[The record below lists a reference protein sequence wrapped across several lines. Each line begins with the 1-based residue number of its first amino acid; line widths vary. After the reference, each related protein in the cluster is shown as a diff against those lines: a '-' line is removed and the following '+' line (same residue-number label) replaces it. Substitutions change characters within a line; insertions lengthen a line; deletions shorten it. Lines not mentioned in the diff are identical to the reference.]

1 MIFSALAKQWLWLA
15 LFMVACG
22 VAQAEPNCVEV
33 DGIATIENGDVAFA
47 RQMAIRDAVAQA
59 AMSSQV
65 QVTAQSETQNF
76 ALTKQSAQFAAQ
88 QRVTS
93 MKVLSEAQEG
103 GNMLRVRVSACL
115 TAGAR
120 SCPNYIAR
128 YKPRIAVAS
137 VAVQDQYSV
146 KDIMDIVPGYQSEVY
161 RRLWESGQ
169 RNLEQLTTASDLYVG
184 RPITPN
190 LSADLLSTLADRSL
204 AQFLL
209 LTVVRSADWEVEQ
222 TQLGKEVRQ
231 FFRYDKEPTQ
241 RTVSVDWYIVDLV
254 QQRIMMQ
261 GNAFKQINDE
271 DVRVGRDK
279 PFGSRQ
285 FFVTPTGKAFDYVIN
300 EQVKS
305 ILDAIACVPI
315 AATIAEVDNGKVIV
329 PISIEAGVAQGDVL
343 AVYSRTTRPYRIGN
357 IDLGTDLEP
366 TAFLRVQKVL
376 PKFIVGTFEGKK
388 GLVQA
393 GDLVKSW

>member
-1 MIFSALAKQWLWLA
+1 
-15 LFMVACG
+15 
-22 VAQAEPNCVEV
+22 
-33 DGIATIENGDVAFA
+33 
-47 RQMAIRDAVAQA
+47 
-59 AMSSQV
+59 
-65 QVTAQSETQNF
+65 
-76 ALTKQSAQFAAQ
+76 
-88 QRVTS
+88 
-93 MKVLSEAQEG
+93 
-103 GNMLRVRVSACL
+103 
-115 TAGAR
+115 
-120 SCPNYIAR
+120 
-128 YKPRIAVAS
+128 
-137 VAVQDQYSV
+137 
-146 KDIMDIVPGYQSEVY
+146 
-161 RRLWESGQ
+161 
-169 RNLEQLTTASDLYVG
+169 
-184 RPITPN
+184 
-190 LSADLLSTLADRSL
+190 LSTLADRSL

>member
-1 MIFSALAKQWLWLA
+1 MIPSVLAKQWLCLA
-15 LFMVACG
+15 ILILVCG

-33 DGIATIENGDVAFA
+33 DGIATIENGDLAFA

-103 GNMLRVRVSACL
+103 GNTLRVRVSACL
-115 TAGAR
+115 TEGAR

-146 KDIMDIVPGYQSEVY
+146 KDIMDIVPGYQGEVY

-209 LTVVRSADWEVEQ
+209 LTVIRSADWEVEQ

-305 ILDAIACVPI
+305 ILDSIACVPI
-315 AATIAEVDNGKVIV
+315 AATIAEVDNDKVIV
-329 PISIEAGVAQGDVL
+329 PISIDSGVAQGDVL

-393 GDLVKSW
+393 GDIVKSW